1 MTIDTTDWKK
11 LPWWR
16 AVRRVYEIPDVVSD
30 RNAAEI
36 VALELAGHLEPIS
49 NETEWGEALTS
60 AESTIAALV
69 KAGSA
74 GELDHAL
81 CDSGRVTFGA
91 KGGRSVSNAHD
102 DAVAAIAA
110 RAKPNARKE
119 AIRPLWEAVYTQ
131 MRYRP
136 GDSDAHQV

>member
-74 GELDHAL
+74 GELDHGAL
-81 CDSGRVTFGA
+81 RFRTSDIRSEGRSVRVQRERRRGRCDSG
-91 KGGRSVSNAHD
+91 
-102 DAVAAIAA
+102 
-110 RAKPNARKE
+110 
-119 AIRPLWEAVYTQ
+119 
-131 MRYRP
+131 
-136 GDSDAHQV
+136 